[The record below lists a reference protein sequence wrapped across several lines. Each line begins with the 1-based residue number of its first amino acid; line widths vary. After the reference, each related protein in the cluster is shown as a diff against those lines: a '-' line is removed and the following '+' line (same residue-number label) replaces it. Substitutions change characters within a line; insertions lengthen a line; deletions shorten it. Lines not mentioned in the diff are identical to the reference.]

1 MIEYTK
7 EQFAEELNNQCGYL
21 FSEDY
26 KRSKKLAQDLKESGD
41 NVVFEAKYIHVQ
53 GRTYMDCYIVLYQW
67 EDSWDGIPSF
77 YSIGIDITK
86 ERKQIEKLQ
95 HISEKDALTGIYNRA
110 ETERQIKKYFEKI

>member
-1 MIEYTK
+1 M
-7 EQFAEELNNQCGYL
+7 
-21 FSEDY
+21 
-26 KRSKKLAQDLKESGD
+26 
-41 NVVFEAKYIHVQ
+41 
-53 GRTYMDCYIVLYQW
+53 LYQW
-67 EDSWDGIPSF
+67 GRQLGWNTIF